1 MMAINPIDLGP
12 IIVSAATFFLIP
24 TLGEIYTERSGILN
38 LGIEGM
44 IIASAAGSYAV
55 VYSVSTDPVLGP
67 FSVYVGILFGMILG
81 GFLALI
87 HAIVTIT
94 FNRNQV
100 VSGIGLT
107 ILGTGLSGILGRSV
121 IGKKVEGLEKIP
133 LPFLSDLPIIGPIF
147 FDHTILVY
155 LSYILVI
162 FLWFILFKTKIGIL
176 IRTVGENPSAAYNQ
190 GVNVRLIRYLCVIFG
205 GMMCGLGGAYLSLSW
220 LNFWTEGMTQGRGW
234 IVIALVVVGLWNP
247 LGALFG
253 AYLFGTFD
261 VLQFTFQQVKIPVIF
276 PNGIDAT
283 FLKMLPPVSTILF
296 LGAWTIILSRQKV
309 KSIVGAP
316 SALATPFE
324 D

>member
-1 MMAINPIDLGP
+1 MAINLIDLGP
-12 IIVSAATFFLIP
+12 IIVSAATFFLLP
-24 TLGEIYTERSGILN
+24 TLGEIYAERSGILN

-44 IIASAAGSYAV
+44 IISSAAGSYAV
-55 VYSVSTDPVLGP
+55 AYSTGDI
-67 FSVYVGILFGMILG
+67 YAGILFGMFLG
-81 GFLALI
+81 GLLALI
-87 HAIVTIT
+87 HAIITIT

-133 LPFLSDLPIIGPIF
+133 IPFLRDIPIIGSIF

-155 LSYILVI
+155 LSYVLVI
-162 FLWFILFKTKIGIL
+162 VLWFILFKTKVGIL

-190 GVNVRLIRYLCVIFG
+190 GVNVRLIRYLCVVFG

-261 VLQFTFQQVKIPVIF
+261 VLQFAFQQVSIPIIF

-296 LGAWTIILSRQKV
+296 LGSWAIILSRQKV

-316 SALATPFE
+316 TALAVPFE